1 MDRFGSF
8 RPSGNTMSDDDIFVA
23 RLQLLIIMSKAF
35 LNNFTIGEYQKKAIV
50 ENARALFYCSL
61 FMDHKENA
69 TKTDSSKR
77 GNREIQ
83 EESLF
88 HNKIRLISAAAM
100 VFAEG
105 RLLGDRKKQELRNNI
120 DYISK
125 KITFE
130 SQIDTMES
138 FKSG

>member
-1 MDRFGSF
+1 MNRFGSF
-8 RPSGNTMSDDDIFVA
+8 RPSDNTMSDDDIFVA

-35 LNNFTIGEYQKKAIV
+35 LKDFAIGEYQKKAII
-50 ENARALFYCSL
+50 ENAQALFYSSL
-61 FMDHKENA
+61 FMDHKEIE
-69 TKTDSSKR
+69 SKADPSQQE
-77 GNREIQ
+77 NQEIQ

-88 HNKIRLISAAAM
+88 HNKIRLFSAAAM
-100 VFAEG
+100 AFAEG
-105 RLLGDRKKQELRNNI
+105 HLLGGRKKKELQNNI

-130 SQIDTMES
+130 SQIDTMEF